1 MGLSQI
7 AAHFLIELTLC
18 YKHMRAIIF
27 GPSQEEFGPNLL
39 KMGQKHKCTSAASQ
53 VTPSFKLCMS
63 EATMGVGKQVCAMI
77 LNSKKISL
85 PLVHWY
91 MNGLLSRCQR
101 LDNLDIKKGLSKY
114 VIPDFME
121 SLKA

>member
-91 MNGLLSRCQR
+91 MNGLLILKSLSTKC
-101 LDNLDIKKGLSKY
+101 LDKEMRSSIFVTL
-114 VIPDFME
+114 
-121 SLKA
+121 

>member
-7 AAHFLIELTLC
+7 AAHFLIDLTLC
-18 YKHMRAIIF
+18 YKHTRAIIF
-27 GPSQEEFGPNLL
+27 APSQEEFGPNLL

-91 MNGLLSRCQR
+91 MNGLLMC
-101 LDNLDIKKGLSKY
+101 
-114 VIPDFME
+114 
-121 SLKA
+121 

>member
-85 PLVHWY
+85 PLHTGTEVVKKVRFGKK
-91 MNGLLSRCQR
+91 MNFFK
-101 LDNLDIKKGLSKY
+101 ISKNNFFY
-114 VIPDFME
+114 V
-121 SLKA
+121 LGT